1 MSFVEAS
8 IPYLNL
14 LSTAVRIRMRK
25 SRNIN
30 SKLPGMLLSEI
41 LELDNI
47 ELVAHCEMAPCIV
60 ELVVSLAA
68 SYLT

>member
-1 MSFVEAS
+1 MSFVEVS

-14 LSTAVRIRMRK
+14 LSTAVRMRK

-30 SKLPGMLLSEI
+30 SKLPGILLSEI
-41 LELDNI
+41 SELDNI
-47 ELVAHCEMAPCIV
+47 ELVAHCEMAPCIM